1 MNQLNIGQRIKD
13 RRKALKMSVDELA
26 KKLGKNRATVYRYE
40 NGDIEN
46 LPLDILEPIATA
58 LQTTP
63 AYLMGWEQDTI
74 DSISK
79 VQIDANQYDDET
91 EQVLEDFLLEISEM
105 GFDPADITRI
115 MDYAR
120 IIKETHNNSNELHNA
135 FIDLFKKMYE
145 LELSIDDLHDIY
157 TYAQFIKSKKG

>member
-1 MNQLNIGQRIKD
+1 
-13 RRKALKMSVDELA
+13 MSVDELA

-120 IIKETHNNSNELHNA
+120 IIKKTHNNSNELHNA

-157 TYAQFIKSKKG
+157 TYAQFIKSKKDDEIC

>member
-1 MNQLNIGQRIKD
+1 MNTIGKKIKEK
-13 RRKALKMSVDELA
+13 REKIGMSQDELA
-26 KKLGKNRATVYRYE
+26 EKMGYKSRSTIAK
-40 NGDIEN
+40 IESGVN
-46 LPLDILEPIATA
+46 DVVQSNIVKFAKILN
-58 LQTTP
+58 TTP